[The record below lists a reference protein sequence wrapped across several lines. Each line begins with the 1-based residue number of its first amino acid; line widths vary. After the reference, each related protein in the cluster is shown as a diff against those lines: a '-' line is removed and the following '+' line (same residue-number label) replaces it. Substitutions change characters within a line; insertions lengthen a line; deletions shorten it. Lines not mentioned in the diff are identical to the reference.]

1 MRKLYFI
8 LVILGIVASAHS
20 DIFAQRKT
28 QPRKVTPRTQP
39 AKAPQKPNK
48 SPYQNLAW
56 QSEWGPWTP
65 YYGYPGLLM
74 RSKLM
79 QTMQPAGLPWYN
91 WEVELKNTYTDQIGV
106 DIFTGDKD
114 KFKNPAI
121 REPYSDGS
129 VHTIG
134 PGKTVGTSGLRGTKS
149 DVQVY
154 VNLSFANTPHF
165 NFPDGTTGSKI
176 ALHSNGAI
184 PPYCKAYNK
193 PHCPNYKEEEIKDV
207 TEKEIV
213 KKAEK
218 EKEDIKSHKLTA
230 TELKQ
235 KIVELFKTN
244 SVDDNYVPERTDE
257 AGRKFAVSGVQIS
270 GNETAIKIKWKETSG
285 IYYSLFD
292 VTVPWEY
299 FTTPEKDGE
308 YYFLKRFIESF
319 DILDNNL
326 GAQVIENFSDG
337 RVARKIAYSVSFIRK
352 NQSGKNPE
360 FSRQVE
366 VLFKQLAQTMNEK

>member
-8 LVILGIVASAHS
+8 LVILGIVTFAHS

-28 QPRKVTPRTQP
+28 QPRKVTPKTQS

-79 QTMQPAGLPWYN
+79 QTMQPAGQPWYN
-91 WEVELKNTYTDQIGV
+91 WEVELKNTYSDQITV
-106 DIFTGDKD
+106 DIFTGDND

-121 REPYSDGS
+121 REAYSDGS

-134 PGKTVGTSGLRGTKS
+134 PGKTIGTSGLRGTKS

-154 VNLSFANTPHF
+154 VNLSFANTPRF

-193 PHCPNYKEEEIKDV
+193 PFCPNYKEERG
-207 TEKEIV
+207 KEIV
-213 KKAEK
+213 ER
-218 EKEDIKSHKLTA
+218 KEDILKSTPPKLSA
-230 TELKQ
+230 NLLKQ
-235 KIVELFKTN
+235 KIAE
-244 SVDDNYVPERTDE
+244 
-257 AGRKFAVSGVQIS
+257 I
-270 GNETAIKIKWKETSG
+270 IK
-285 IYYSLFD
+285 SLFD
-292 VTVPWEY
+292 DPDSSNRIVTASDEDLYIKEVYKKCSLNEIWILWTDLFGNFESKPRY
-299 FTTPEKDGE
+299 FTLANRGQVGGDLKFKQTDLCERFGSGTRITQGFVMPISRVPENDQE
-308 YYFLKRFIESF
+308 EL
-319 DILDNNL
+319 
-326 GAQVIENFSDG
+326 
-337 RVARKIAYSVSFIRK
+337 
-352 NQSGKNPE
+352 
-360 FSRQVE
+360 VE
-366 VLFKQLAQTMNEK
+366 LFKQLAQTMNEK